1 MPTNGDNK
9 SQRYVELDTK
19 LGQVVKRMSEMY
31 QTRPPLTDF
40 DCGFRVTLEGLKQEK
55 LNILREMEPI
65 APGDLVARISEA
77 IAELER
83 DIARGKGL
91 F

>member
-1 MPTNGDNK
+1 MSK
-9 SQRYVELDTK
+9 SQRFTELEKK
-19 LGQVVKRMSEMY
+19 LDQVVRRMSTMY
-31 QTRPPLTDF
+31 QTKPPLIDL

-65 APGDLVARISEA
+65 APGDLVTRISEA
-77 IAELER
+77 IAELEC